1 MMRTTAITVSV
12 MPFLTLLGLTA
23 FSRPVA
29 GDGDAAPKPTPEQAA
44 FFESKIRPL
53 LIESCFSCHSKDA
66 SLGGLRLDSRA
77 AIVKGGASGTALISG
92 DAEKSLL
99 IQVVRQT
106 GKMKMP
112 QGGAKLSDAKI
123 ADLAAWVQMGAPWP
137 ETAVPVGDDGVKA
150 PLGDAHWRTFW
161 SLQPVKKPIIP
172 KVKNVA
178 WATTPIDAFIL
189 ARLEAKNLT
198 PAPPAEKRALLRRVT
213 YDLIGLP
220 PSAAETD
227 AFLKDASPNAYE
239 KVVDRLLTSP
249 RYGER
254 WARLWLDV
262 ARYADTKGY
271 VFNED
276 RNYYNAYTYRDWV
289 INSFNQD
296 LPYDKF
302 VIAQLAAD
310 KLPEVQKGDDKR
322 PLAALGFLTVGRRFL
337 NQEPDIMDDRID
349 VTMRG
354 LQGMTVACARCH
366 NHKFDPI
373 PTQDYYALYGVFAS
387 ASEQT
392 PPISPKAISA
402 PWEEHNRKVTEAE
415 NNANGIVDA
424 QVKRLREM
432 GKDPAKAANV
442 PEPVKKALQAVRE
455 EERPSGDNLAKME
468 AVFEPEKKAELD
480 KWRKTREELKKNV
493 PTTPE
498 FAMAMADNPNPR
510 DMRVFKRGNPGNPGD
525 EAPRR
530 FPLCLSP
537 ANAERP
543 VWKDSGRLELAQAIA
558 SKDNPRTARVFV
570 NRVWMQHF
578 GAGLVRTPSDFG
590 KQGEKPTYPE
600 LLDYLAYTFM
610 QDGWSIKRLH
620 KRIVMTNAYKQSAD
634 VTSQKQL
641 VDPENRLVS
650 RQSRRRLDLEQ
661 MRDSLLLASG
671 KLDTAQVGGKSV
683 ELWTADYKPRRSVYG
698 FVERQNLPG
707 LFRTFDFA
715 SPDSTSAQRFR
726 TTVPQQAL
734 FLMNSNFAVE
744 QARVLAARPDIAG
757 AKDDAARIWRLYL
770 ALFNRPPDADE
781 LRFGVDFLRQPALT
795 DASLASSWQYG
806 FGGYDAAT
814 QRTVGFTP
822 LAHFGKDGYTV
833 SDKFPD
839 PTLGFLLLNAEGGH
853 PGNDPA
859 HAIIRRWTAL
869 QNGVITVRG
878 TLKHSQK
885 EGDGV
890 HARLISSRRGLL
902 GEWTAHTGEAKTE
915 VLKVAVV
922 KGETLDFTVDPITGP
937 SFDAFSWS
945 PTLESADGKP
955 VASGARDFAAPPSP
969 RLTRREQYA
978 QALLLTN
985 EFMFVD

>member
-1 MMRTTAITVSV
+1 MMRTTAITLSLT
-12 MPFLTLLGLTA
+12 PFLALLGMA
-23 FSRPVA
+23 MFSRPVA
-29 GDGDAAPKPTPEQAA
+29 GDGDAIPKPTPEQAA
-44 FFESKIRPL
+44 FFETKIRPL

-77 AIVKGGASGTALISG
+77 AILKGGDTGTSLVAG
-92 DAEKSLL
+92 DPEKSLL
-99 IQVVRQT
+99 IQVVKHV

-137 ETAVPVGDDGVKA
+137 ESAAPIGDDGVKA
-150 PLGDAHWRTFW
+150 PLGDAHWRSFW
-161 SLQPVKKPIIP
+161 SLQPVKKPIVP
-172 KVKNVA
+172 KVKNTA

-189 ARLEAKNLT
+189 AKLEAKKLT
-198 PAPPAEKRALLRRVT
+198 PAPPAEKRALLRRLS

-220 PSAAETD
+220 PTAAETD
-227 AFLKDASPNAYE
+227 AFVKDAAPNAYE
-239 KVVDRLLTSP
+239 KAVDRLLASP

-310 KLPEVQKGDDKR
+310 KLPEVQNSDDKR

-392 PPISPKAISA
+392 PPISPKIISA
-402 PWEEHNRKVTEAE
+402 PWEEHNRKTQEAE
-415 NNANGIVDA
+415 NNINSLIDS

-432 GKDPAKAANV
+432 GKDPAKAASV
-442 PEPVKKALQAVRE
+442 PEPVKKALQSVRE
-455 EERPSGDNLAKME
+455 DERPNGDNLAKME
-468 AVFEPEKKAELD
+468 AVFEPEKKIELD
-480 KWRKTREELKKNV
+480 KWRQTQEALKKNV

-498 FAMAMADNPNPR
+498 FAMAMADNAQPR

-530 FPLCLSP
+530 FPLCLTP
-537 ANAERP
+537 AGAVRP
-543 VWKDSGRLELAQAIA
+543 IWKDSGRLELAQAIA

-590 KQGEKPTYPE
+590 KQGEKPTHPE

-610 QDGWSIKRLH
+610 QDNWSVKRLH
-620 KRIVMTNAYKQSAD
+620 KRIVMTNAYRQSAD
-634 VTSQKQL
+634 VTAQKQL
-641 VDPENRLVS
+641 LDPENRLVS
-650 RQSRRRLDLEQ
+650 RQARRRLDLEQ

-671 KLDTAQVGGKSV
+671 KLDTAQIGGKSV
-683 ELWTADYKPRRSVYG
+683 ELWTAEYKPRRSVYG
-698 FVERQNLPG
+698 FIERQNLPG

-744 QARVLAARPDIAG
+744 QAKTLAARPDIAG
-757 AKDDAARIWRLYL
+757 AKDDAARVWRLYT
-770 ALFNRPPDADE
+770 ALFNRPPDDQE
-781 LRFGVDFLRQPALT
+781 LRVGVDFLRQPVNDSPLVAVT
-795 DASLASSWQYG
+795 WQYG
-806 FGGYDAAT
+806 WGGYDAAT
-814 QRTVGFTP
+814 QRTTNFTP
-822 LAHFGKDGYTV
+822 LTHFGKQGYSV

-839 PTLGFLLLNAEGGH
+839 PTLGYLVLSGDGGH
-853 PGNDPA
+853 PGNDVA
-859 HAIIRRWTAL
+859 HAIIRRWIAP
-869 QNGVITVRG
+869 QSGVVTVRG
-878 TLKHSQK
+878 TLKHGQK

-890 HARLISSRRGLL
+890 HARLISSKRGLL
-902 GEWTAHTGEAKTE
+902 GEWTAHAGEVKTDVPNIA
-915 VLKVAVV
+915 VL
-922 KGETLDFTVDPITGP
+922 KGETLDFAVDPITGP
-937 SFDAFSWS
+937 NSDSFVWS
-945 PTLESADGKP
+945 PTLEAADGKP
-955 VASGARDFAAPPSP
+955 VARAARDFAAPPSP